1 MSKPCQ
7 HHLVAAKRILRFL
20 RGTLHLGIYFKL
32 GPLSLSAYCDVDW
45 AGDPVDWRY
54 ITSMVVFLGNSPI
67 TCFAKKQSVVS
78 RSSIEVEYRS
88 LAIITAEL
96 YWLRMLFKDLG
107 IYLYHPPI
115 LWCDNVS
122 ALALASNP
130 IFHARTKHIEVDYH
144 FVHEKVLNRDMVLK
158 YISTLDQ
165 LADLFTKSLSSPRF
179 RVLSFKLIGLPPLCL
194 RGM

>member
-1 MSKPCQ
+1 
-7 HHLVAAKRILRFL
+7 
-20 RGTLHLGIYFKL
+20 
-32 GPLSLSAYCDVDW
+32 
-45 AGDPVDWRY
+45 
-54 ITSMVVFLGNSPI
+54 MVVFLGNSPI
-67 TCFAKKQSVVS
+67 TWSAKKQSIVS
-78 RSSIEVEYRS
+78 RSSTKAEYRS

-115 LWCDNVS
+115 LWCDNVL

-179 RVLSFKLIGLPPLCL
+179 RVLSFKLMGLPPLRL

>member
-1 MSKPCQ
+1 
-7 HHLVAAKRILRFL
+7 
-20 RGTLHLGIYFKL
+20 
-32 GPLSLSAYCDVDW
+32 
-45 AGDPVDWRY
+45 
-54 ITSMVVFLGNSPI
+54 MVVFLGNSLI
-67 TCFAKKQSVVS
+67 TWSAKKQSVVS
-78 RSSIEVEYRS
+78 RSSTEAEYRS

-130 IFHARTKHIEVDYH
+130 IFHARIKHIEVDCH

-165 LADLFTKSLSSPRF
+165 LVDLFTKSLSSPRF
-179 RVLSFKLIGLPPLCL
+179 RVLSFKLMGLPPLRL

>member
-32 GPLSLSAYCDVDW
+32 GPLSLSAYCDADW
-45 AGDPVDWRY
+45 AGDPLDRRS
-54 ITSMVVFLGNSPI
+54 ITSMVVFLGDSPI
-67 TCFAKKQSVVS
+67 TWSAKKQSVVS

-130 IFHARTKHIEVDYH
+130 IFHARIKHIEVDCH

-165 LADLFTKSLSSPRF
+165 LVDLFTKSLSSPRF

>member
-1 MSKPCQ
+1 
-7 HHLVAAKRILRFL
+7 
-20 RGTLHLGIYFKL
+20 
-32 GPLSLSAYCDVDW
+32 
-45 AGDPVDWRY
+45 
-54 ITSMVVFLGNSPI
+54 MVVFLGNSPI
-67 TCFAKKQSVVS
+67 TWSAKKQSVVS
-78 RSSIEVEYRS
+78 RSSTEAEYRS

-115 LWCDNVS
+115 LWCDNVL

-179 RVLSFKLIGLPPLCL
+179 RVLSFKLMGLPPLRL